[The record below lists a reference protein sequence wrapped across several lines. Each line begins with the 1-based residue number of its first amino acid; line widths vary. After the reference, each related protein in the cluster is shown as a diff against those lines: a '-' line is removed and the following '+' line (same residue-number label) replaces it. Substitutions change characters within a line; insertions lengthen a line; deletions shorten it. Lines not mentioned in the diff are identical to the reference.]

1 MRLRKNKKRIDP
13 RYFLHETREDDWYSE
28 EHETLADRK
37 FADNTD
43 VTGDDVTNLDDVE
56 AVVNAAVDDEGGAYK
71 APRDFGRKP
80 VPYHQGHSMHARN
93 APTPEERQK
102 GLAQIQTSFNDA
114 ARQVKNLNIGDVE
127 SMEAARATLERI
139 GRMIY
144 DIQGH
149 LDQSTYFQD
158 DLDFAREPDPYGD
171 E

>member
-1 MRLRKNKKRIDP
+1 MRLRKNKRRIDP
-13 RYFLHETREDDWYSE
+13 RYFLNET
-28 EHETLADRK
+28 
-37 FADNTD
+37 TD
-43 VTGDDVTNLDDVE
+43 ITGDGDTDIEDIE
-56 AVVNAAVDDEGGAYK
+56 AVVDAAVGGEVGAYK

-93 APTPEERQK
+93 APTPEERQQ
-102 GLAQIQTSFNDA
+102 GLAQIQTSFDEA
-114 ARQVKNLNIGDVE
+114 ALQVKNLNIGDVE

-171 E
+171 EQ